1 MGQTA
6 FIGGSGHEQSHFC
19 NHSYDHNNLIMQ
31 ESCIMKKSILAIALA
46 ATMAAPAAMA
56 APTVYGNVHLSLNQA
71 DNDIPNA
78 DNNLSVSSNTSAL
91 GVKGS
96 EDLGDGLKAIY
107 KVEFGVTIG
116 PGPTTDPDGDFIN
129 GSTAGGLTGRDQ
141 FVGLKGG
148 FGTVKFGTMSSNYKQ
163 MGGKVD
169 PLYRTPLEGRGFL
182 NTQSKLHGGK
192 GMNRGRQTHTAQY
205 VSPKMAGI
213 QLVANTT
220 FSGSNDE
227 TSGIGIRWSNK
238 AFLVYAD
245 YITGQGTTAGQ
256 GGVQDCVAP
265 ACETNDATKVGAKFS
280 AKAFDVAAQYE
291 MAEDRAGADYIFLAG
306 TFNVNANN
314 ALILTYGMADVK
326 VAAGSPSADYDG
338 IALAY
343 NHKMSKMTN
352 VYVGYGAKSSDVANS
367 DESMITAGIR
377 KKF

>member
-1 MGQTA
+1 
-6 FIGGSGHEQSHFC
+6 
-19 NHSYDHNNLIMQ
+19 
-31 ESCIMKKSILAIALA
+31 MKKSILAIAVA
-46 ATMAAPAAMA
+46 ATMAAPAAIA

-71 DNDIPNA
+71 DNDIPDA
-78 DNNLSVSSNTSAL
+78 KNNLSVSSNTSAL

-107 KVEFGVTIG
+107 KLEFGVTIG
-116 PGPTTDPDGDFIN
+116 PKPTTDPDSDYL
-129 GSTAGGLTGRDQ
+129 TGGESAVGALTGRDQ

-148 FGTVKFGTMSSNYKQ
+148 FGAIKFGTMSSNYKQ

-182 NTQSKLHGGK
+182 QTQSSALHGGR

-220 FSGSNDE
+220 FSGSEDE

-245 YITGQGTTAGQ
+245 YITGRTSTTTG
-256 GGVQDCVAP
+256 DITCVSP
-265 ACETNDATKVGAKFS
+265 ACETEAATKVGGKFS
-280 AKAFDVAAQYE
+280 AKAFSVAAQYE
-291 MAEDRAGADYIFLAG
+291 SAEDRTGADYAFLAG
-306 TFNVNANN
+306 TFNINANN
-314 ALILTYGMADVK
+314 AISLTYGMQDRKEASGAPDDDSTG
-326 VAAGSPSADYDG
+326 VA
-338 IALAY
+338 LLY

-352 VYVGYGAKSSDVANS
+352 VYVGYGARAEDADNEDV
-367 DESMITAGIR
+367 SMITAGIR